1 MTQLQVQTDLITWF
15 IEAVFIGAVLFTVMY
30 ALLFRWWETVT
41 GRSTLAVFA
50 GVAGTLLHEVLIIW
64 GVQTVHLTRHGMQV
78 GGTLDDFLTWL
89 SVVSLGFVGVGVAAF
104 AYQAA
109 QFCLSERNVANRWV
123 SRLFRLGK
131 GHYERVI

>member
-15 IEAVFIGAVLFTVMY
+15 IQAVFIGAAVFTVIY
-30 ALLFRWWETVT
+30 AALFRWWETAT

-64 GVQTVHLTRHGMQV
+64 GVQTVHLTRHGMQT
-78 GGTLDDFLTWL
+78 GGVSDEFLTWL
-89 SVVSLGFVGVGVAAF
+89 SVVGLGFVGVGVAMF

-109 QFCLSERNVANRWV
+109 QYCLSERNVANRWV
-123 SRLFRLGK
+123 ARVFRLGK
-131 GHYERVI
+131 GRYGRVT